1 MWSPIRGVTQPPVP
15 RPERH
20 PVCASSRSDS
30 AHVATA
36 KGGGNGRGDRA
47 DGAGAGI
54 GLPVDGCH
62 PPDGDRPGDE
72 IAVQCRGCLRYS
84 PCPGLSNCRARLV
97 LADGGNTAAA
107 LLPGTGGSSVH
118 QLSGATLPLAA
129 HSKRPASTK
138 QVPPPLLFGQA
149 RPSTG
154 EAEGRGPCSRRLD
167 EIETELRRMSPRVG
181 SLPPGPNQSE
191 PCGFVRTAPVFVL
204 APAPAA
210 AGRGGRGNRRDSSEC
225 FAPSVHARGPNLLA
239 EVLFTVYSILRA
251 KPGIPAR
258 RFRQT

>member
-1 MWSPIRGVTQPPVP
+1 MWSPIRGVTQPPVT

-138 QVPPPLLFGQA
+138 QVPPPLLFGLA

-191 PCGFVRTAPVFVL
+191 PCGFVRNAAPRFCSCPRPGGCRPRRPRQPSGLVL
-204 APAPAA
+204 VLCPIGSRQRAKF
-210 AGRGGRGNRRDSSEC
+210 AGRST
-225 FAPSVHARGPNLLA
+225 L
-239 EVLFTVYSILRA
+239 YSILYTMR
-251 KPGIPAR
+251 KTGNSHP
-258 RFRQT
+258 